1 MKIESSEAVLFQD
14 PQSIYKGKGWMVRTE
29 DSFTGF
35 PSHFKLCKAY
45 WAVLENPVQRVHGLL

>member
-45 WAVLENPVQRVHGLL
+45 